1 MWFHI
6 QIESVNILQ
15 TVVID
20 WLCVNQI
27 SILHATNRSNA
38 KTSKQLKITD
48 IKSLYALWCR
58 SQHIVNAYIAYF
70 DGNYIIMT
78 FCDFQFLSSFFHFFF
93 SPAQCVLVWRLHLM
107 QPDLQFNVS
116 VIVSSL
122 FAISVFSICHK
133 SLTFYSQSSANPFQT
148 SSFANFVNQRWLMLL
163 NHCIDV
169 KQPKHV
175 L

>member
-1 MWFHI
+1 MI
-6 QIESVNILQ
+6 
-15 TVVID
+15 
-20 WLCVNQI
+20 
-27 SILHATNRSNA
+27 
-38 KTSKQLKITD
+38 
-48 IKSLYALWCR
+48 
-58 SQHIVNAYIAYF
+58 
-70 DGNYIIMT
+70 

-93 SPAQCVLVWRLHLM
+93 STSQCVLVWRLHLM

-148 SSFANFVNQRWLMLL
+148 SSFANFVNQHWLMLL
-163 NHCIDV
+163 NHRIDV

-175 L
+175 WQLFFLLFSILLLTHSFNRIFHIFDFFLVFFYYFGGFIKWNLFSLWTNFL